1 MHLYRR
7 FELNW
12 MKLDKRQAR
21 ECAVINA
28 RPTQIKSEGAHII
41 KRSLAKEDGLETGIV
56 SIGLVCRYR
65 SVTSLAN
72 ADTFPVLPTYL
83 GYNPPV
89 RKNLSGQSGKQPR

>member
-1 MHLYRR
+1 
-7 FELNW
+7 

-41 KRSLAKEDGLETGIV
+41 KLSLAKEDGSETGIV

-65 SVTSLAN
+65 SVTLN

-89 RKNLSGQSGKQPR
+89 RRYLIGQSGKQPR